1 MPEREEAAPLSEY
14 WLAHCNGF
22 SVHSGDGRLG
32 SVDEVRVDPRWDE
45 GRVLAVR
52 VGRLGR
58 TLLIVPL
65 SEIRSIRPRERRIF
79 LPGSPKLLGTESAQ

>member
-1 MPEREEAAPLSEY
+1 MAEREEAAPLSEY

-22 SVHSGDGRLG
+22 SVHSEDGRLG
-32 SVDEVRVDPRWDE
+32 SVDAVRPDARWE

-79 LPGSPKLLGTESAQ
+79 LPGSPKVLGTESAQ